1 MVITAGEILFLDT
14 NILLTATDES
24 RSHHKFAR
32 TVIASHQR
40 IGLHLGISGQIIREY
55 LVVATRA
62 PEVNGLGIEPA
73 DALSNVN
80 EFSKRLLFFD
90 ETEAASIQLRLLTNN
105 YQLIGTRIHDAN
117 VVATML
123 THGLSKLVT
132 ENQADFSVFSDVE
145 TIDLPEFYQIVSVS
159 A

>member
-1 MVITAGEILFLDT
+1 MEITPGEILFLDT

-24 RSHHKFAR
+24 RAHHVLAR
-32 TVIASHQR
+32 NMIASHQR

-62 PEVNGLGIEPA
+62 PEVNGLGMEPA
-73 DALSNVN
+73 EAIKNVQAFN
-80 EFSKRLLFFD
+80 ERLLFFD
-90 ETEAASIQLRLLTNN
+90 ETEAGSIRLRHLTNG

-123 THGLSKLVT
+123 SHGLSKLVT
-132 ENQADFSVFSDVE
+132 ENRADFSVFSEVK
-145 TIDLPEFYQIVSVS
+145 TIALPEFHQFMSG
-159 A
+159 AD